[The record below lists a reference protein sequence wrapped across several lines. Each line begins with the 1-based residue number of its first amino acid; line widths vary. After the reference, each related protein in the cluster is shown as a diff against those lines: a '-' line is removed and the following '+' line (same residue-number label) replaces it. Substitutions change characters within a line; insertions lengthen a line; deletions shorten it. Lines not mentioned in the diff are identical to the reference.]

1 MQHKMNCVVIE
12 QEETLEAIV
21 VHGSSSS
28 TREKRSSLSDEK
40 N

>member
-1 MQHKMNCVVIE
+1 
-12 QEETLEAIV
+12 LEAIV

-40 N
+40 NWQP